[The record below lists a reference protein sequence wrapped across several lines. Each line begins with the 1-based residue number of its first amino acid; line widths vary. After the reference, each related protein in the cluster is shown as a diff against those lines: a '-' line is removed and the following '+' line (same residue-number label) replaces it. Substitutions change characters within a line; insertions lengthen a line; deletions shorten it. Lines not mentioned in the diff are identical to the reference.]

1 MRCPDC
7 QNLSKKRKKTDSV
20 LLFSMQN
27 TDPYLDYWRN
37 QQKQQQAH
45 NQYLAQQARKNLETI
60 IQYLIQAFP
69 IKKII
74 LFGSLV
80 KNKFTE
86 ASDID
91 LAVEGIPPAV
101 YFQALAQVNAL
112 SDRWIDLKPLEDLE
126 PHFLQ
131 RVMQTGEVLYV
142 SEDNE

>member
-1 MRCPDC
+1 
-7 QNLSKKRKKTDSV
+7 
-20 LLFSMQN
+20 MQN
-27 TDPYLDYWRN
+27 TDPYLDYWRK

-45 NQYLAQQARKNLETI
+45 NQYLAQKARKNVETI

-86 ASDID
+86 TSDID

-126 PHFLQ
+126 PNFLQ

>member
-1 MRCPDC
+1 
-7 QNLSKKRKKTDSV
+7 
-20 LLFSMQN
+20 MQN

-80 KNKFTE
+80 KNKFQKS
-86 ASDID
+86 ASFSC
-91 LAVEGIPPAV
+91 L
-101 YFQALAQVNAL
+101 
-112 SDRWIDLKPLEDLE
+112 
-126 PHFLQ
+126 
-131 RVMQTGEVLYV
+131 LYHKKQGGHEKSAPGHRGFPRKYRTV
-142 SEDNE
+142 DTTNFSSESGNWQ

>member
-1 MRCPDC
+1 
-7 QNLSKKRKKTDSV
+7 
-20 LLFSMQN
+20 MQN

-37 QQKQQQAH
+37 RQKQQQAH

-86 ASDID
+86 TSDID
-91 LAVEGIPPAV
+91 LA
-101 YFQALAQVNAL
+101 
-112 SDRWIDLKPLEDLE
+112 
-126 PHFLQ
+126 
-131 RVMQTGEVLYV
+131 
-142 SEDNE
+142 